1 VLCPAGCELTLA
13 PAGPD
18 KWRAEY
24 PLQAGQ
30 GLCPRGSALGEL
42 LAHGRR
48 ILTAGRRQGDRLEAV
63 DLARAYKEIA
73 SAPGDGLVVLLD
85 GNVPC
90 EHMVAAAAC
99 CRDWPNVQLC
109 LVLEPA
115 EEQLLLGAEAS
126 GAEYL
131 SGATLAECDGFV
143 LVGDVFAANP
153 TCAKAIFDHRRE
165 DPRTPIVVIDAA
177 AGTAAKFA
185 THRVDVR
192 PGGEATALA
201 ELASAAGVQ
210 DVPGGGGGG
219 GSVPSAAAAAAA
231 VAGCKRLAVVLAAE
245 HGRGGGWRLLGYVA
259 GLLAKARGGGLAVQ
273 ASGANALAAVRLS
286 ARLGTASLAE
296 ALSASTWSV
305 VVIGAD
311 VVGMLGRDD
320 LEILAAAAPL
330 PNATTERAG
339 LVLPVALP
347 GEYGGTYL
355 LDGGREVKVGAL
367 MAPPAGVP
375 TPAELVAGLAASAG
389 RQVPAEQ
396 LDPTM
401 LGRLELEAPAA
412 AASAEQAPAEGLAL
426 ALGRQAMHAGCGA
439 LTASASWQAAVQPVP
454 ELRISPRDAAAAG
467 IVNLAQVTVRA
478 GERTV
483 SAVARV
489 APELPA
495 GVVVLPEGCGQVRQ
509 LLPAR
514 IDVEADMVVAE
525 PVTVEVSA

>member
-1 VLCPAGCELTLA
+1 MLCPAGCELTLA

-153 TCAKAIFDHRRE
+153 TCAKGIFDHRRQA
-165 DPRTPIVVIDAA
+165 PRTPIVVIDAA

-185 THRVDVR
+185 THRLDIR
-192 PGGEATALA
+192 PGGEAAALA
-201 ELASAAGVQ
+201 EL
-210 DVPGGGGGG
+210 
-219 GSVPSAAAAAAA
+219 
-231 VAGCKRLAVVLAAE
+231 
-245 HGRGGGWRLLGYVA
+245 
-259 GLLAKARGGGLAVQ
+259 
-273 ASGANALAAVRLS
+273 
-286 ARLGTASLAE
+286 
-296 ALSASTWSV
+296 
-305 VVIGAD
+305 
-311 VVGMLGRDD
+311 
-320 LEILAAAAPL
+320 
-330 PNATTERAG
+330 
-339 LVLPVALP
+339 
-347 GEYGGTYL
+347 
-355 LDGGREVKVGAL
+355 
-367 MAPPAGVP
+367 
-375 TPAELVAGLAASAG
+375 
-389 RQVPAEQ
+389 
-396 LDPTM
+396 
-401 LGRLELEAPAA
+401 
-412 AASAEQAPAEGLAL
+412 
-426 ALGRQAMHAGCGA
+426 
-439 LTASASWQAAVQPVP
+439 
-454 ELRISPRDAAAAG
+454 
-467 IVNLAQVTVRA
+467 
-478 GERTV
+478 
-483 SAVARV
+483 
-489 APELPA
+489 
-495 GVVVLPEGCGQVRQ
+495 
-509 LLPAR
+509 
-514 IDVEADMVVAE
+514 
-525 PVTVEVSA
+525 